1 MTVLVNFSGKS
12 FEESRLRLNASAIK
26 YGIDKIFSYD
36 EEYIKK
42 TAFYRGHQSIFNYE
56 KGLGYWLWKPFLI
69 LETLKSG
76 NEGDIVIYSDA
87 GIEIIEDI
95 SPLISLCN
103 EHNIVLFSNGNLKNK
118 FWVKRDCFVLMEA
131 EKERFWNGSQ
141 VDAAFCLFKNNEHT
155 RNFVM
160 EWLSYCTDERIL
172 SDSSNVMG
180 KKNFFG
186 FHFHR
191 HDQSVLS
198 LLAIK
203 YGLTLFRQPT
213 QFGNHYKIREYR
225 VKGEFNCVNQFK
237 TRQVQYYSSQPL
249 QNSRYFQL
257 LDHHRRKKG
266 SPVKKRLSIPW
277 LIYQSGKRRIKKIIK
292 LLTRQ

>member
-1 MTVLVNFSGKS
+1 MTLLVNFSGKS
-12 FEESRLRLNASAIK
+12 FEESRLRLNTSAIK
-26 YGIDKIFSYD
+26 YGIDKVFSYD

-42 TAFYRGHQSIFNYE
+42 TAFYRDHKSIFKYE

-69 LETLKSG
+69 LETLKCG

-87 GIEIIEDI
+87 GIEIIDDI

-118 FWVKRDCFVLMEA
+118 FWVKRDCFVLMEVE
-131 EKERFWNGSQ
+131 EKKFWNGPQ
-141 VDAAFCLFKNNEHT
+141 VDAAFCMFKNNVHT
-155 RNFVM
+155 RGFVM

-172 SDSSNVMG
+172 SDSGNVMG

-203 YGLTLFRQPT
+203 QGLTLFRQPT

-237 TRQVQYYSSQPL
+237 IRQVQYYSSQPF
-249 QNSRYFQL
+249 QNSHYFQL
-257 LDHHRRKKG
+257 LDHHRKKKE
-266 SPVKKRLSIPW
+266 SQVKERLSIPR